1 MSKIFLI
8 DTENV
13 NFNAIINARDLSED
27 DMIILFLTIITNKH
41 FDKIKL
47 DALNTKAKVLK
58 VFVDTGTKNSLDFQ
72 LVSYLG
78 FMLGEHK
85 EADNHYYIVSKD
97 RGYLSSIN
105 LLINCSNQNL
115 ELVDSIADVIK
126 NTDTD
131 YVLDTLTDKFEQQ
144 GFLRKTA
151 KKMALLT
158 TSNDCYEDTLDTFNV
173 AFGYNFDVI
182 ERCKPVLNLYFN
194 RDVEEVI

>member
-27 DMIILFLTIITNKH
+27 DMIILFLTIFTMKQFNKM
-41 FDKIKL
+41 KL
-47 DALNTKAKVLK
+47 DALNTRAKVLK
-58 VFVDTGTKNSLDFQ
+58 VLVNTGTKNSLDFQ

-85 EADNHYYIVSKD
+85 NEDNNYYIVSRD

-105 LLINCSNQNL
+105 LLINCSSQSL
-115 ELVDSIADVIK
+115 ELVSSIADVIK
-126 NTDTD
+126 NADAD
-131 YVLDTLTDKFEQQ
+131 YVLDALTDKFEQQ
-144 GFLRKTA
+144 RFLRKTA

-158 TSNDCYEDTLDTFNV
+158 TSNDCYEDALDTFNV

-194 RDVEEVI
+194 RDIEEVI